1 MKSRNRARL
10 FFLLPGA
17 LWVLCFTLFPL
28 LYSLGLS
35 FTDKRMGRRTRP
47 GEFIGFQNYRDIF
60 QDNRVAE
67 VMEMTLFIILGS
79 VLLTIVLGT
88 FIAWLFNHEIPG
100 LRAFRAILTMPI
112 FAAPIALGQLGMILF
127 NEQSGP
133 INHMIR
139 SLGGEP
145 VYWITD
151 PWSARSAV
159 LIVDVWQWTPFVFII
174 VLAAM
179 QSIPDELY
187 EAARLDTSSPWSIF
201 RRITLPM
208 ITPALGTV
216 TMLRLVETF
225 KILDIPYTLTGGG
238 PGVSTQTYSYYIY
251 LEGLRFFD
259 MGYASAL
266 AYLLVVV
273 AIIISSIFFWRV
285 RHRYDIE

>member
-1 MKSRNRARL
+1 MKKRNRAGL
-10 FFLLPGA
+10 FFLLPGVF
-17 LWVLCFTLFPL
+17 WVLCFTLFPL

-35 FTDKRMGRRTRP
+35 FTDKRIGRRPRP
-47 GEFIGFQNYRDIF
+47 VQFIGFENYRDIF
-60 QDNRVAE
+60 SDNRVSE
-67 VMEMTLFIILGS
+67 VLEMTVFIVLGS
-79 VLLTIVLGT
+79 VLLTVVLG
-88 FIAWLFNHEIPG
+88 IVVAWLFNHEIPG

-133 INHMIR
+133 VNQLLR
-139 SLGGEP
+139 SLGAGT

-151 PWSARSAV
+151 PWSARFAV

-179 QSIPDELY
+179 QSIPEELY
-187 EAARLDTSSPWSIF
+187 EAARLDTSSAWVLF
-201 RRITLPM
+201 RRVTFPLILPA
-208 ITPALGTV
+208 IGTV

-251 LEGLRFFD
+251 LTGLRHFD

-273 AIIISSIFFWRV
+273 AIIVSSIFFWRV
-285 RHRYDIE
+285 RERYEVQ

>member
-1 MKSRNRARL
+1 MKKRNRAGL
-10 FFLLPGA
+10 FFLLPGVF
-17 LWVLCFTLFPL
+17 WVLCFTLFPL

-35 FTDKRMGRRTRP
+35 FTDKRIGRRPRP
-47 GEFIGFQNYRDIF
+47 VQFIGFDNYRDIF
-60 QDNRVAE
+60 SDNRVSE
-67 VMEMTLFIILGS
+67 VLEMTVFIVLGS
-79 VLLTIVLGT
+79 VLLTVVLG
-88 FIAWLFNHEIPG
+88 IVVAWLFNHEIPG
-100 LRAFRAILTMPI
+100 LRVFRAILTMPI

-133 INHMIR
+133 VNQLLR
-139 SLGGEP
+139 SLGAGT

-151 PWSARSAV
+151 PWSARFAV

-179 QSIPDELY
+179 QSIPEELY
-187 EAARLDTSSPWSIF
+187 EAARLDTSSAWVLF
-201 RRITLPM
+201 RRVTFPLILPA
-208 ITPALGTV
+208 IGTV

-251 LEGLRFFD
+251 LTGLRHFD

-273 AIIISSIFFWRV
+273 AIIVSSIFFWRV
-285 RHRYDIE
+285 RERYEVQ